1 MNYFSH
7 SRLPTYYG
15 QNVNLNLPRKASGK
29 ANLLKSN
36 FSKTQAVEPSNWQA
50 KIDAGVSFVTVSDF
64 VVYDSILTHT
74 LRLGMISPQFTWDK
88 TNQRLRKAIILPST
102 QIIKTQGGTRNRN
115 LEIT

>member
-36 FSKTQAVEPSNWQA
+36 FSKTQAVDPSDWQV
-50 KIDAGVSFVTVSDF
+50 KIDAGVSFVAMGVAFMTVF
-64 VVYDSILTHT
+64 
-74 LRLGMISPQFTWDK
+74 
-88 TNQRLRKAIILPST
+88 
-102 QIIKTQGGTRNRN
+102 
-115 LEIT
+115 